1 MKWASAI
8 SYAGWLPSGI
18 LYLHGPGSGTSS
30 RLHAA
35 HWVNRRPLA
44 DQKRTRHALI
54 HADQA
59 PGLIVGSAGS
69 DDDRRGAG
77 SGVNELRAARSWPPY
92 LRRSPRKVLDQAGRE
107 VLDGGPDPGSRGSSR
122 RFRWDDGGMTLTV
135 DFAAIP
141 D

>member
-77 SGVNELRAARSWPPY
+77 SGVNKLLLRAFSG
-92 LRRSPRKVLDQAGRE
+92 RRVRPE
-107 VLDGGPDPGSRGSSR
+107 GGEAVVVGD
-122 RFRWDDGGMTLTV
+122 
-135 DFAAIP
+135 
-141 D
+141 